1 MEYPFYLEQKFFD
14 AGRLET
20 CTLTA
25 QEAKALNYEDGY
37 KAHGEGC
44 TLYVDGYDSREAI
57 QSDLDEWEA
66 TRRAYEEDP
75 EEQ

>member
-14 AGRLET
+14 VGRLET
-20 CTLTA
+20 RTLTA
-25 QEAKALNYEDGY
+25 QEAETLNYEDGY

>member
-14 AGRLET
+14 AGYLENRI
-20 CTLTA
+20 LTA
-25 QEAKALNYEDGY
+25 QEAEALNYEDGY

>member
-1 MEYPFYLEQKFFD
+1 MEQKFFD
-14 AGRLET
+14 AGYLENRI
-20 CTLTA
+20 LTA
-25 QEAKALNYEDGY
+25 QEAEALNYEDGY

>member
-14 AGRLET
+14 AGYLENRI
-20 CTLTA
+20 LTA
-25 QEAKALNYEDGY
+25 QEAEALNYEDGY

-44 TLYVDGYDSREAI
+44 TLYVVGYDSREAI
-57 QSDLDEWEA
+57 QSDLDQWEA